1 MKRLAYALAAALLVV
16 TMAVATPSPAM
27 AATCAVP
34 QTGSISQV
42 EVSGSTITVS
52 GKANEPCTSSVSI
65 HALLASASPD
75 SHSAG
80 TLVGT
85 ATPGAGGAFTVTFA
99 RTSGGVDRIYN
110 QFVAVATDGTTATRI
125 GDSHFVDE
133 IALTPTNTDARFTPT
148 TQKGLAASMTGDA
161 EELGI
166 GHAAISVFAN
176 NFMTATAGASG
187 STVSFSSGGKTYYF
201 DKKQVTWLDRTIKAY
216 SENET
221 LVYLVIVITSDP
233 SNPNSSF
240 PLLVHPDAP
249 TTPLPHFATY
259 AFDTV
264 TADGIGAFTA
274 LMEFIADRYSRDDEK
289 YGRALD
295 YIIGNEI
302 NSAGVWQQM
311 GPKALP
317 EFIKNYMPALRIAWQ
332 AAQKSSAQT
341 RVYTSLDH
349 QWNEAY
355 FPADPLRF
363 YKGKDVLDGL
373 SALVKQTGDFPWNL
387 AYHPYPANMLDP
399 RVWDDPVTDSFTT
412 PKITFKNVAQLPA
425 YMNQAAM
432 KFDGGRRHIV
442 LSEQGCQ
449 SPSNS
454 LADQKLQAACF
465 AYAYYKVLAA
475 GNIDAFIWDPQV
487 DNREAGGLR
496 IGLWTWDEDRP
507 DVIAPPH
514 EKKLIYDLFKN
525 IDTSDSLALTDFAK
539 PLIGIDDWTDV
550 IPNFTPSMIDT
561 RTSSVQKGAT
571 IGGTA
576 AGGGQLI
583 GGFESDADGWRSA
596 DHVVSADSAGT
607 SGTPQGSKALEVS
620 FTDTVV
626 VKSNGMNNRSWRG
639 VDVPLSTPV
648 DATGTPILTAALKIG
663 TTGMTFDPD
672 NRYSAQIR
680 AYAADGSSAWGTAN
694 IDATGW
700 TRVSLDLSSW
710 AGRSE
715 VTRVKVWA
723 KGSSGQTWAGSFFL
737 DDVRFVSGVSGTA
750 GANLDITAV
759 ADGRVT
765 GSGVRL
771 QVVNNGPTALSGS
784 LTATNCAGVGLAD
797 ASLSVSGLAAQGGRK
812 SFDTTFAGYSPT
824 DQNFPQ
830 LCVTYLGMTIPV
842 TIGVPPVLLYDFE
855 SGTQGWV
862 AQSHIASI
870 TSVGSFPNGPQTPH
884 GGARVLD
891 VVMAD
896 AGANQ
901 PRTVSVRPKTP
912 LVLNGASEL
921 YAWVNAYGGAPGAT
935 GYEAKMVVFS
945 GSHSIS
951 VTKSDFAT
959 DAWNRLS
966 IDLSGWAYRSN
977 VTGIDI
983 SYRALG
989 TTSAWTGGPHLQVD
1003 DVGIIGDYNSQA
1015 NWRASWSASI
1025 GGHYPVNATSRANAT
1040 YRQAMKAA
1048 SGGDLTRVRLT
1059 NPSSAPITFN
1069 SLSAGVRAGTGAATV
1084 ATPVAV
1090 TVDGVSSVTVPAGGS
1105 VYSDP
1110 IALPVTAGQDVL
1122 ISSFAT
1128 GALPLLSHD
1137 FGLKTTYATAQNRG
1151 DLTAQKAAT
1160 DFAAVG
1166 TSFYWVDAIDVYT
1179 RGATGTIVALG
1190 DSITDGAGSGVDAD
1204 NRWTDALSA
1213 RLRALPDGDPGRK
1226 VVVNAGIGGG
1236 TLSAIAT
1243 PQVGPNGLNRLGRDV
1258 LAQTGVTDAIV
1269 AMGTNDIFVGSD
1281 SSHVIHAL
1289 TLAAQRV
1296 REQGIRPIVATL
1308 IPRGNGTGWTSVME
1322 QRRQA
1327 VNAWIRSQTV
1337 FDAVV
1342 DFETA
1347 VADPSNPLVIRASY
1361 DADGT
1366 HPNAAGY
1373 QAMADAVDLA
1383 IFSAA
1388 PRTPTTTV
1396 RTLYDFEN
1404 GAQNWQAGSGV
1415 SSVSGVS
1422 TFPNGPTIPA
1432 VGYGA
1437 LSAGFAAANASVPK
1451 WVQVQPSTAIDASGA
1466 SEVYAW
1472 VDGYAAPGATG
1483 YAVDIT
1489 VYSGSESLTGTN
1501 EQFTPDKWNRVS
1513 VDVRG
1518 WDKRNAITKIA
1529 ITYRALGTTAAW
1541 SGAMMQVDEVG
1552 VVTDTTAAQ
1561 QKVALQ
1567 GFESDAAGWQA
1578 GTNVTAVSRVG
1589 SFLNGPHVPHS
1600 GSWALQATMADV
1612 AADQP
1617 RTVSFSPSSPI
1628 NASDGK
1634 ALRLW
1639 VDGYGGV
1646 SGAMRYTVQVTA
1658 WSGTSSVTG
1667 TIQNYTSDQWSLASV
1682 PIAGWSGRS
1691 SIDRIEVTYRAHG
1704 TSTTWAGGPL
1714 FQIDDVHYLK

>member
-1 MKRLAYALAAALLVV
+1 MKRLAYAFAAALLVV
-16 TMAVATPSPAM
+16 TMAVASPSSAM
-27 AATCAVP
+27 AATCTVP

-42 EVSGSTITVS
+42 EVSASTITVT
-52 GKANEPCTSSVSI
+52 GTADQACTSSVSI
-65 HALLASASPD
+65 HALLASAAPD
-75 SHSAG
+75 SHGSS

-85 ATPGAGGAFTVTFA
+85 AAPAAGGAFTVTFA
-99 RTSGGVDRIYN
+99 RTSAGSDRIYS
-110 QFVAVATDGTTATRI
+110 QFVAVATDGTTSKRI
-125 GDSHFVDE
+125 GDPHFADE
-133 IALTPTNTDARFTPT
+133 LTLSPPNSDGRFTPT

-176 NFMTATAGASG
+176 NFMTATAGAAG
-187 STVSFSSGGKTYYF
+187 STLSFSSGGKNYYF

-216 SENET
+216 SDNET

-240 PLLVHPDAP
+240 PILVHPDAP

-264 TADGIGAFTA
+264 TADGIAAFTA

-317 EFIKNYMPALRIAWQ
+317 DFIRNYMPALRIAWQ

-363 YKGKDVLDGL
+363 YKGKEVLDGL
-373 SALVKQTGDFPWNL
+373 AALVKQTGDFPWNL

-399 RVWDDPVTDSFTT
+399 KVWDDPVTDSPTT
-412 PKITFKNVAQLPA
+412 PKITFKNVAELPA

-525 IDTSDSLALTDFAK
+525 IDTPDSLALTDFAK
-539 PLIGIDDWTDV
+539 PIIGIDEWTDL
-550 IPNFTPSMIDT
+550 IPNFSPSMIDS
-561 RTSSVQKGAT
+561 RTPSVQVGAS

-576 AGGGQLI
+576 AAGGNLI
-583 GGFESDADGWRSA
+583 GGFEDGADGWRPA
-596 DHVVSADSAGT
+596 DHVVTAE
-607 SGTPQGSKALEVS
+607 SGSSSGNPQGSKALEVS
-620 FTDTVV
+620 FADTVV

-639 VDVPLSTPV
+639 VDVPSSTPI
-648 DATGTPILTAALKIG
+648 DATSTPILTAALKVG

-672 NRYSAQIR
+672 NRFSAQIR
-680 AYAADGSSAWGTAN
+680 AYTADGSSVWGTAN
-694 IDATGW
+694 IDGAGW

-710 AGRSE
+710 AGKSAI
-715 VTRVKVWA
+715 TRVKVWA

-737 DDVRFVSGVSGTA
+737 DDVRFASGVSGAA
-750 GANLDITAV
+750 GANIDISAE
-759 ADGRVT
+759 ADGRVS
-765 GSGVRL
+765 GSAVRIR
-771 QVVNNGPTALSGS
+771 VTNNGPTALTGALSVVP
-784 LTATNCAGVGLAD
+784 CAGVGLSD
-797 ASLSVSGLAAQGGRK
+797 TSLNVAGVAARGGQK
-812 SFDTTFAGYSPT
+812 TFESTFAGYSPT
-824 DQNFPQ
+824 VQNFPQ
-830 LCVTYLGMTIPV
+830 ICVTYLGMTMPV
-842 TIGVPPVLLYDFE
+842 TISVPPVLLYDFE

-862 AQSHIASI
+862 AQSHIASM
-870 TSVGSFPNGPQTPH
+870 TSASSFPNGPQTPH
-884 GGARVLD
+884 GGSRVLD

-896 AGANQ
+896 AGANE
-901 PRTVSVRPKTP
+901 PRTVSVRPETP
-912 LVLNGASEL
+912 LVLTGASEL

-945 GSHSIS
+945 GTHSIS
-951 VTKSDFAT
+951 VTKSDFT
-959 DAWNRLS
+959 NDAWNKLS
-966 IDLSGWAYRSN
+966 IDLSSWAYRGN

-1003 DVGIIGDYNSQA
+1003 DVGIVGDYNSQA
-1015 NWRASWSASI
+1015 NWQASWSASI
-1025 GGHYPVNATSRANAT
+1025 GGQYPENATSRTNAT
-1040 YRQAMKAA
+1040 YRQAMNVAA
-1048 SGGDLTRVRLT
+1048 GGDLIRVRLT
-1059 NPSSAPITFN
+1059 NPSSAPITFA
-1069 SLSAGVRAGTGAATV
+1069 SLSAGVRSGTGAAT
-1084 ATPVAV
+1084 AAAPIAV
-1090 TVDGVSSVTVPAGGS
+1090 TVDGVGSITVPAGGS

-1110 IALPVTAGQDVL
+1110 IILPVSAGQDVL
-1122 ISSFAT
+1122 ISSFTT
-1128 GALPLLSHD
+1128 GSLPMLTHD

-1151 DLTAQKAAT
+1151 DLTGQQSAT
-1160 DFAAVG
+1160 DFAAVS
-1166 TSFYWVDAIDVYT
+1166 TSFSWVDAIDVYT
-1179 RGATGTIVALG
+1179 REATGTIVALG
-1190 DSITDGAGSGVDAD
+1190 DSITDGAGSGLNAD
-1204 NRWTDALSA
+1204 NRWTNLLSA
-1213 RLRALPDGDPGRK
+1213 RLHGLEDGDPGRK

-1236 TLSAIAT
+1236 TLSAVANA
-1243 PQVGPNGLNRLGRDV
+1243 QVGPNGLNRLDRDV
-1258 LAQTGVTDAIV
+1258 LSQSGVTDAII
-1269 AMGTNDIFVGSD
+1269 AMGTNDIYVGSD
-1281 SSHVIHAL
+1281 STLVIHAL

-1296 REQGIRPIVATL
+1296 REQGVRPIVATL
-1308 IPRGNGTGWTSVME
+1308 IPRGNGTGWTPVME

-1337 FDAVV
+1337 FDAVI

-1347 VADPSNPLVIRASY
+1347 VADPADPLVIRAAY

-1373 QAMADAVDLA
+1373 RAMADAVDLA
-1383 IFSAA
+1383 VFSAA
-1388 PRTPTTTV
+1388 PRTPTSTTK
-1396 RTLYDFEN
+1396 TLYDFEN
-1404 GAQNWQAGSGV
+1404 GAQSWQAGSGV

-1422 TFPNGPTIPA
+1422 SFPNGPTSPA
-1432 VGYGA
+1432 VGHGA
-1437 LSAGFAAANASVPK
+1437 LSASFASASAAVSK
-1451 WVQVQPSTAIDASGA
+1451 WVQVQPATAIDASGA
-1466 SEVYAW
+1466 SEVFAW

-1489 VYSGSESLTGTN
+1489 VYSGSESITGTN
-1501 EQFTPDKWNRVS
+1501 EHFTPDAWNRVS

-1529 ITYRALGTTAAW
+1529 ITYRPLGTTSAW
-1541 SGAMMQVDEVG
+1541 AGAMMQVDEVG
-1552 VVTDTTAAQ
+1552 MVTDTTAAQ

-1567 GFESDAAGWQA
+1567 GFESDATGWQA
-1578 GTNVTAVSRVG
+1578 GTNVTTLSRVG
-1589 SFLNGPHVPHS
+1589 SFLNGPNVPHS
-1600 GSWALQATMADV
+1600 GFWALQATMADV

-1617 RTVSFSPSSPI
+1617 RTVTFSPAAPI
-1628 NASDGK
+1628 DASDGK

-1646 SGAMRYTVQVTA
+1646 SGATRYTVEVTA
-1658 WSGTSSVTG
+1658 WSGTSSVKS

-1682 PIAGWSGRS
+1682 PISTWSGRS
-1691 SIDRIEVTYRAHG
+1691 SIDRIDVTYRAHG

-1714 FQIDDVHYLK
+1714 FQIDDLHYLK